1 MQNRDQLLA
10 RAEAYLKGLFAE
22 ASGLPVAEFDP
33 ATPFG
38 ELGVDSFRV
47 LKILKALEADFG
59 SLPKTLLFENFNL
72 EALAGYFVD
81 RHAEALQK
89 RLSSGSTA
97 TPTVGRV
104 GAPAKSV
111 PPSAPTPTPRAPAPL
126 PTESVVVQ
134 IEPLMLLE
142 ADLPAHPQLQAHIE
156 GLYAR
161 YKNEGCVSRGTR
173 DIAPNLFIGS
183 RRHGYFNYA
192 RSRTLIL
199 VYAYTG
205 PRDYFAELAAELQAH
220 CQRHGLQLNVFADEA
235 IEVIGDT
242 AFSSTPF
249 GALQR
254 VCEIRDFSLQGS
266 AMRRLR
272 YLLAKFEK
280 AGPCRTVEYQCGSQP
295 QVDQEIGTVI
305 DAWCA
310 SKPMVNPLIARV
322 RAEILR
328 GRLHPQHRL
337 FLTYQN
343 DRLQNVILISRLCD
357 ELNGYLMDLEFYGQ
371 DMPLGGLD
379 YAIVRIIEAL
389 AAEGCD
395 LLSLGGTYGCRLERS
410 PLADPEVDRVLDDL
424 HRQGIFND
432 AGNLQF
438 KNKFR
443 PQNRSIYLCRPRE
456 AGSADSVLDLIMMI
470 ADPERTQ
477 TSDAEHHNPPGTA
490 ATSPALPVAQ
500 AAQGEF
506 ARTTASASQ
515 GSAALDGEAQSR
527 LAALADAGFNPLHLV
542 DAAVEFEHKTD
553 SWAQLRHRPE
563 VAQSMQALRAD
574 LQMPI
579 DLQSALRELIPFR
592 HIALT
597 ESGRSADELFCKAW
611 ARPGLV
617 PQNLLFPTCLF
628 HQIDK
633 GFSPQELPH
642 PSLFAVDT
650 PSAQKAEL
658 DLDALKA
665 LLATRAA
672 EVAYVCV
679 ELSDNASGGQA
690 VSLRHLRE
698 LRALLDS
705 HGLSLVIDATRV
717 LENAHLLV
725 QHDPEHV
732 NDRPWALAHELLAQA
747 HVLIGSLAKDFGLD
761 RGGLIASDD
770 ETLLG
775 RVQALMS
782 QDGGG
787 LTVLDKKLVGLAF
800 SRRNLIEQ
808 RVSRRLRQVEQVWH
822 CLDSLGLPLLQA
834 AGAHCVLIDVKRLP
848 DFNALEHPVAAFL
861 AWLYLHTGV
870 RAGAHSVGMQ
880 KNTPIN
886 DLVRLAI
893 PQGLDDAQVQ
903 ILCERLRAAFA
914 QTAYIPELS
923 QTGESAAGMGELS
936 ARYALLGF
944 RNAPAASS
952 ENSING
958 GLAVSG
964 DHVRSSAS
972 AAAPLRPAASTG
984 PGAGAKVTTQSRRED
999 QGLDIAVI
1007 GMAGRYPQADDLHA
1021 FWQNL
1026 RAGRDCISEL
1036 PAQRRAQRAGGACN
1050 RDYRGGFLDAIDR
1063 FDSLFFNISPRE
1075 AEMLDPQ
1082 ERMFLEV
1089 AWETL
1094 EDAGYYPELLAQEG
1108 RRDVGVFVGAVWAL
1122 YQILG
1127 VEAKLAGGEQHP
1139 NSFLWSIANRVS
1151 YWMNFTGPSLTVD
1164 TACSSSLTAIYLACE
1179 AIRRGDCSSALVG
1192 GVNLDL
1198 HQHKFDINH
1207 AGGALSADGVCR
1219 SFGEGANGYVA
1230 GEGVGAI
1237 LLKPLAQAVA
1247 DHDQIYGV
1255 IRGAAS
1261 NHGGRTSGYTVP
1273 NPKAQAELIGI
1284 ALRRAGVDARSIG
1297 YIEAH
1302 GTGTELGDPIEIAG
1316 LSQAFARD
1324 GVAAGQCPIGSVK
1337 TNIGH
1342 LEAGA
1347 GLVGLSK
1354 VLLQMRERELVP
1366 SLHAERLNPHI
1377 EFEHSPFHVQRELQ
1391 PWRPLLLDGIEQPL
1405 RAGVSSFGAGGA
1417 NAHVVV
1423 EECPVPLGNE
1433 VVPDEGYLFPLSARN
1448 EEQLKQMAQR
1458 LHQRLSE
1465 RTYRPRLCDL
1475 AYTLQNGRKS
1485 FEHRAAIIAAD
1496 YPALLA
1502 GLEALATGRSHPDLH
1517 CGHAR
1522 AADGLTRLLDR
1533 EERERFIELLMQ
1545 GRDPH
1550 KLARLWIDGLLSDC
1564 RGLVQGDARR
1574 VSLPT
1579 YPFADK
1585 RHWIA
1590 TAAATAP
1597 RMHSIAAGPAL
1608 HPLID
1613 TNESTFSRQLFRKR
1627 FHASEFFLR
1636 EHVVS
1641 GLPTLPGTAYLDL
1654 ARRAGELATGLP
1666 VRRIRNITWVSPL
1679 SAAAGGVVDVLTELK
1694 PVAEAVQFEVFSER
1708 ADGSRQLYAQGKLEF
1723 AAEPAAAEFIDLAAI
1738 QARCTRLLGGEEAY
1752 PLFAQFGL
1760 DYGPS
1765 FRLLREVHR
1774 SADEVLGLLQLP
1786 TVREADFDAFAL
1798 HPSVIDAAMQAG
1810 VVGQLGQPEGQ
1821 MKVPYS
1827 ITEVELL
1834 HPLSRT
1840 CYSHVTRTPGTRESS
1855 SGVSRENVCI
1865 VDENG
1870 RVLVR
1875 LRESIGVPLTSV
1887 HEKPAPRAL
1896 GSKGGDNQSL
1906 GESGFDELYYRPQ
1919 WLARALPELPS
1930 ERGDVLLFDRDPRRA
1945 EALRAFGLRVHC
1957 VLPGD
1962 AFEDLGN
1969 DSFRVQ
1975 PRHKQDYARLLAE
1988 LRSRAALPTR
1998 ICIGWGSTEAAA
2010 DAEALQAALDYG
2022 VYALLSL
2029 SQALIECKL
2038 ESRLQ
2043 LLYLH
2048 SRAPS
2053 EVELPEHAGLDG
2065 FLRSLRLENPRID
2078 AKRLQLDSNDVTLAA
2093 RTLLQELHS
2102 AAQLDLSVRYRAGLR
2117 EVRSLVRLTDG
2128 ELPATEASALPL
2140 RQRGVY
2146 LITGGA
2152 GGLGLIF
2159 AEFLARQC
2167 QATLVLSGRSP
2178 LSSERSD
2185 DLQGLRDLG
2194 AEVEYLQAD
2203 VSEPSAA
2210 RALIDHCQQAHG
2222 GLHGI
2227 LHSAG
2232 VLRDSFLRNK
2242 TQEDMAAVLAPKVLG
2257 GFHLDRCSAALPLD
2271 FFVCFSSLAAIG
2283 GNAGQC
2289 DYAYANCYMD
2299 ALMAQREQLSA
2310 SGRRSGR
2317 SLSLNWS
2324 LWADG
2329 GMRLDEQTELFFR
2342 KTLGIRPLRREIGE
2356 QALLRALRA
2365 EPSQIAVLE
2374 AVPEKIE
2381 QAWGLAAPVVQPVQQ
2396 ASAPAAVVDK
2406 AAASSAGLH
2415 DAVIA
2420 ELSGLVME
2428 MLKLG
2433 ADELSLDNILL
2444 DLGFDSIGLTT
2455 FANAINERYLLD
2467 INPVLFFEYP
2477 SLRAITGHLLEEHA
2491 AAMAAAH
2498 AGAAGS
2504 RVDSSTTASD
2514 LTTSGL
2520 TTSAPTTP
2528 AAVSAEANTVSPMFG
2543 RKQWQGPSH
2552 SSNSNAAGTT
2562 ATPTNRFRDM
2572 PIAIVGMAGVMPQSD
2587 TLEEFW
2593 DHLAHAR
2600 NLVTEIPRDRWI
2612 WEQYDGNPVK
2622 EVNKSNSRWG
2632 GFMRE
2637 VDKFDPLFFG
2647 ITPREAEMM
2656 DPQQRIF
2663 IETVWAAIEDSGQ
2676 KVSDLSGTRTGLFV
2690 GTSAKDYID
2699 VLATHQSSLDGFS
2712 ASGNSHSILANRVSF
2727 LLNLRGPSAPLDTA
2741 CSSSLV
2747 ALHRAI
2753 ESIHTGS
2760 SDMAIVGGVQVML
2773 TPIAHISLSSAGMLS
2788 IDGKCKTFD
2797 KDANGYVRGEGVGAI
2812 FIKPLHQA
2820 EADGNPIHAVIRAT
2834 AENHGGRVTM
2844 LTAPNPKAQ
2853 AELLFEAYDKAGIDP
2868 STVGYIE
2875 CHGTGTSL
2883 GDPIEIQALKKSF
2896 GDLYRA
2902 YGCNAPTQ
2910 AHCGLSSVKTNIGHL
2925 EPAAGIA
2932 SLLKVL
2938 LAIRYQQIP
2947 ALLHF
2952 QTLNPYIDLE
2962 GSPFYVA
2969 DKTVPW
2975 AAPRASS
2982 GEELPRC
2989 AGVSSFGWGGAN
3001 AHVVLQQYRPLT
3013 PATPSSAGPCLVPL
3027 SARSSE
3033 RLRAYAQRLAD
3044 FLQANPDTDLQALA
3058 YTLQVGRDPM
3068 DERLGVVAHSH
3079 AELLHRLQAYAAGQ
3093 EQIEGLARGRVQRFR
3108 KNEQGLSSLEQTP
3121 APAVSEAE
3129 LKAQFAAGDFN
3140 RIAQLWVAGHELD
3153 WTALRQ
3159 GRPPQRLSLP
3169 GYPFARERHWIE
3181 PKPGV
3186 QEDRG
3191 GTPLLHPLLHQNTS
3205 TLDSHRYTSQ
3215 FAGGEF
3221 FLVDHAG
3228 ALPAAAM
3235 VGMAVQAG
3243 RRALALPASAPVELQ
3258 DLNWLPAADTSISS
3272 SIELRLHRDGRSGT
3286 LFELLAATKASP
3298 GERHLLCRGSAKPST
3313 IGLPSALDLP
3323 RIAALLRGGDL
3334 TETELQSHVDALAPR
3349 RGPLMRGIQ
3358 SLQRGYRQVLLRL
3371 QLPTSLH
3378 SGADAFDLHPT
3389 LLDAVFQGA
3398 GLLHGVPTASLL
3410 AAPAHIAR
3418 LQIFAP
3424 VPAQAWAWGR
3434 YSRDSS
3440 ETSASPCFD
3449 LDITDSEGRICLS
3462 ARQLCLQPTQLKQD
3476 AGLDADFSR
3485 LVEAAY
3491 SPDVPNRVIASAA
3504 GDEFAQILETLLQE

>member
-10 RAEAYLKGLFAE
+10 RTEAYLKGLFAE
-22 ASGLPVAEFDP
+22 ASGLPAAEFDA

-72 EALAGYFVD
+72 ESLTSYFVD
-81 RHAEALQK
+81 RHAEALQT
-89 RLSSGSTA
+89 RLSSGSAA

-104 GAPAKSV
+104 AVPAKTV
-111 PPSAPTPTPRAPAPL
+111 APIATPPGPRPPAPSPAASL
-126 PTESVVVQ
+126 VAQ
-134 IEPLMLLE
+134 IEPLLLLE

-161 YKNEGCVSRGTR
+161 HKNEGCVSRGTR

-183 RRHGYFNYA
+183 RRRGYFNYA

-199 VYAYTG
+199 VYAFTG
-205 PRDYFAELAAELQAH
+205 PRDYFAELAAELQTH
-220 CQRHGLQLNVFADEA
+220 CQRHGLLLNVFADETIEA
-235 IEVIGDT
+235 IGET

-280 AGPCRTVEYQCGSQP
+280 AGPCRTVEYLCGSQP
-295 QVDQEIGTVI
+295 QVDQEIAAVI

-322 RAEILR
+322 REEILQ

-337 FLTYQN
+337 FITYQN

-410 PLADPEVDRVLDDL
+410 PLADPAVDRVLDDL

-477 TSDAEHHNPPGTA
+477 TNDAEHHNPARTA
-490 ATSPALPVAQ
+490 ATSTALPLAQ
-500 AAQGEF
+500 AAPSQP
-506 ARTTASASQ
+506 ARATANASKS
-515 GSAALDGEAQSR
+515 SAALDSEAQSR
-527 LAALADAGFNPLHLV
+527 LAALAGAGFNPLHLA

-563 VAQSMQALRAD
+563 VAQSMLALRSD
-574 LQMPI
+574 LQTPI
-579 DLQSALRELIPFR
+579 DLQAALRELIPFR

-725 QHDPEHV
+725 QHDSEHV

-770 ETLLG
+770 EALLG
-775 RVQALMS
+775 RVHALMS
-782 QDGGG
+782 QEGGG

-800 SRRNLIEQ
+800 SRRSLIEQ

-822 CLDSLGLPLLQA
+822 CLDSLGLPLLQP

-861 AWLYLHTGV
+861 AWLYLHTGI

-880 KNTPIN
+880 KNGPIN

-893 PQGLDDAQVQ
+893 PQGLDDAHVQ

-914 QTAYIPELS
+914 PTAYIPELS
-923 QTGESAAGMGELS
+923 QTGESAAGMGELA

-944 RNAPAASS
+944 SNAPAASS
-952 ENSING
+952 ETPI
-958 GLAVSG
+958 SG
-964 DHVRSSAS
+964 ELEMSGNDQTKPSAS
-972 AAAPLRPAASTG
+972 AAAALRPAERAK
-984 PGAGAKVTTQSRRED
+984 PGVGAKVTTQSLRDD

-1063 FDSLFFNISPRE
+1063 FDSMFFNISPRE

-1082 ERMFLEV
+1082 ERIFLEV

-1094 EDAGYYPELLAQEG
+1094 EDSGYYPELLAQEG

-1237 LLKPLAQAVA
+1237 LLKPLAQALA

-1377 EFEHSPFHVQRELQ
+1377 EFEHSPFHVQRQLQ
-1391 PWRPLLLDGIEQPL
+1391 PWRPQVLDGVEQPL

-1423 EECPVPLGNE
+1423 EECRVKLSNE
-1433 VVPDEGYLFPLSARN
+1433 TVPDEGYLFPLSARN

-1458 LHQRLSE
+1458 LLQRLGE
-1465 RTYRPRLCDL
+1465 RTHRPRLCDL

-1502 GLEALATGRSHPDLH
+1502 GLEALASGRSVPDLH

-1627 FHASEFFLR
+1627 FHANEFFLR

-1679 SAAAGGVVDVLTELK
+1679 SAVEGGVVDVLTELK
-1694 PVAEAVQFEVFSER
+1694 PAAEAVQFEVFSER

-1723 AAEPAAAEFIDLAAI
+1723 AVEPAAAEFIDLAAI
-1738 QARCTRLLGGEEAY
+1738 QSRCTRLLGGDEAY

-1774 SADEVLGLLQLP
+1774 TADEVLGLLQLP
-1786 TVREADFDAFAL
+1786 VVREADFDAFVL
-1798 HPSVIDAAMQAG
+1798 HPCVIDAAMQAG
-1810 VVGQLGQPEGQ
+1810 VVGQLGQSEGQ

-1896 GSKGGDNQSL
+1896 GDKGSDKEGLD
-1906 GESGFDELYYRPQ
+1906 ERGFDELYYRPQ
-1919 WLARALPELPS
+1919 WLARALPEFPS

-1945 EALRAFGLRVHC
+1945 EALRALGLRVHC

-1962 AFEDLGN
+1962 AFEDLGDDN
-1969 DSFRVQ
+1969 FRVQ
-1975 PRHKQDYARLLAE
+1975 PRHKQDYALLLAE

-1998 ICIGWGSTEAAA
+1998 ICIGWGSTESAA
-2010 DAEALQAALDYG
+2010 DAEALQAALDGG

-2038 ESRLQ
+2038 EGRLQ
-2043 LLYLH
+2043 LVYLH
-2048 SRAPS
+2048 SRSPG

-2078 AKRLQLDSNDVTLAA
+2078 AKRLQLDSDDVTLAA
-2093 RTLLQELHS
+2093 RILLHELHS

-2117 EVRSLVRLTDG
+2117 EVRSLVRLSDA
-2128 ELPATEASALPL
+2128 ELPAAEASALPL
-2140 RQRGVY
+2140 RQGGVY

-2167 QATLVLSGRSP
+2167 QAKLVLSGRSP

-2185 DLQGLRDLG
+2185 DLQRLRDLG

-2242 TQEDMAAVLAPKVLG
+2242 TQEDMAAVLAPKVFG
-2257 GFHLDRCSAALPLD
+2257 GFHLDRCSADLALD

-2310 SGRRSGR
+2310 SGQRSGR

-2329 GMRLDEQTELFFR
+2329 GMRLDEQTEMFFR
-2342 KTLGIRPLRREIGE
+2342 KTLGIRPLRREIGQ

-2374 AVPEKIE
+2374 AVREKIE
-2381 QAWGLAAPVVQPVQQ
+2381 LAWGLAAPVAQPVQQ

-2444 DLGFDSIGLTT
+2444 DLGFDSIGLTS
-2455 FANAINERYLLD
+2455 FANAINQRYLLD

-2477 SLRAITGHLLEEHA
+2477 SLRAITDHLLEEHA

-2498 AGAAGS
+2498 VGSAGTG
-2504 RVDSSTTASD
+2504 VDLATTASD
-2514 LTTSGL
+2514 LTTA
-2520 TTSAPTTP
+2520 APTTP
-2528 AAVSAEANTVSPMFG
+2528 VTVSAVASTVSPTFG
-2543 RKQWQGPSH
+2543 RKQWQAPSH
-2552 SSNSNAAGTT
+2552 ASNSGPAGT
-2562 ATPTNRFRDM
+2562 AASPTNRFRDM

-2593 DHLAHAR
+2593 DHLANAR

-2637 VDKFDPLFFG
+2637 VDKL
-2647 ITPREAEMM
+2647 IR
-2656 DPQQRIF
+2656 
-2663 IETVWAAIEDSGQ
+2663 
-2676 KVSDLSGTRTGLFV
+2676 
-2690 GTSAKDYID
+2690 
-2699 VLATHQSSLDGFS
+2699 
-2712 ASGNSHSILANRVSF
+2712 
-2727 LLNLRGPSAPLDTA
+2727 
-2741 CSSSLV
+2741 CSS
-2747 ALHRAI
+2747 
-2753 ESIHTGS
+2753 ES
-2760 SDMAIVGGVQVML
+2760 
-2773 TPIAHISLSSAGMLS
+2773 
-2788 IDGKCKTFD
+2788 
-2797 KDANGYVRGEGVGAI
+2797 
-2812 FIKPLHQA
+2812 
-2820 EADGNPIHAVIRAT
+2820 
-2834 AENHGGRVTM
+2834 
-2844 LTAPNPKAQ
+2844 
-2853 AELLFEAYDKAGIDP
+2853 
-2868 STVGYIE
+2868 
-2875 CHGTGTSL
+2875 
-2883 GDPIEIQALKKSF
+2883 
-2896 GDLYRA
+2896 
-2902 YGCNAPTQ
+2902 
-2910 AHCGLSSVKTNIGHL
+2910 
-2925 EPAAGIA
+2925 
-2932 SLLKVL
+2932 
-2938 LAIRYQQIP
+2938 
-2947 ALLHF
+2947 
-2952 QTLNPYIDLE
+2952 
-2962 GSPFYVA
+2962 
-2969 DKTVPW
+2969 
-2975 AAPRASS
+2975 PRA
-2982 GEELPRC
+2982 R
-2989 AGVSSFGWGGAN
+2989 
-3001 AHVVLQQYRPLT
+3001 
-3013 PATPSSAGPCLVPL
+3013 
-3027 SARSSE
+3027 
-3033 RLRAYAQRLAD
+3033 
-3044 FLQANPDTDLQALA
+3044 
-3058 YTLQVGRDPM
+3058 
-3068 DERLGVVAHSH
+3068 
-3079 AELLHRLQAYAAGQ
+3079 
-3093 EQIEGLARGRVQRFR
+3093 R
-3108 KNEQGLSSLEQTP
+3108 K
-3121 APAVSEAE
+3121 
-3129 LKAQFAAGDFN
+3129 
-3140 RIAQLWVAGHELD
+3140 
-3153 WTALRQ
+3153 
-3159 GRPPQRLSLP
+3159 
-3169 GYPFARERHWIE
+3169 
-3181 PKPGV
+3181 
-3186 QEDRG
+3186 
-3191 GTPLLHPLLHQNTS
+3191 
-3205 TLDSHRYTSQ
+3205 
-3215 FAGGEF
+3215 
-3221 FLVDHAG
+3221 
-3228 ALPAAAM
+3228 
-3235 VGMAVQAG
+3235 
-3243 RRALALPASAPVELQ
+3243 
-3258 DLNWLPAADTSISS
+3258 
-3272 SIELRLHRDGRSGT
+3272 
-3286 LFELLAATKASP
+3286 
-3298 GERHLLCRGSAKPST
+3298 
-3313 IGLPSALDLP
+3313 
-3323 RIAALLRGGDL
+3323 
-3334 TETELQSHVDALAPR
+3334 
-3349 RGPLMRGIQ
+3349 
-3358 SLQRGYRQVLLRL
+3358 
-3371 QLPTSLH
+3371 
-3378 SGADAFDLHPT
+3378 
-3389 LLDAVFQGA
+3389 
-3398 GLLHGVPTASLL
+3398 
-3410 AAPAHIAR
+3410 
-3418 LQIFAP
+3418 
-3424 VPAQAWAWGR
+3424 
-3434 YSRDSS
+3434 
-3440 ETSASPCFD
+3440 
-3449 LDITDSEGRICLS
+3449 
-3462 ARQLCLQPTQLKQD
+3462 
-3476 AGLDADFSR
+3476 
-3485 LVEAAY
+3485 
-3491 SPDVPNRVIASAA
+3491 
-3504 GDEFAQILETLLQE
+3504 